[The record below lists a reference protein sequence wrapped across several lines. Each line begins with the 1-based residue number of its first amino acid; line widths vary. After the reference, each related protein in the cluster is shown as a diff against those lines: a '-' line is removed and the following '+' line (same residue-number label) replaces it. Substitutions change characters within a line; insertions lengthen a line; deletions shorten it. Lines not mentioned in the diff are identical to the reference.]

1 MIMDYLS
8 DFEKVL
14 INSGV
19 DFVSN
24 KVIDD
29 YFLTGKPGVVRD
41 VYKSCQENIA
51 QRMVTLAEIDDDDLS
66 IHEPGAGHGVILKL
80 ISGYRNHSYCEIE
93 NEFIKNYL
101 LQISTNFETWNFLKN
116 RKKYD
121 RIIINPPFNFG
132 QYKKHILHAWENL
145 NSKGI
150 LVFLYPKN
158 SIYLTIQNRKFIEFL
173 QGVVKEDVGSVC
185 GLCECVIGKIVKP

>member
-1 MIMDYLS
+1 MLMHYLS

-14 INSGV
+14 INSEI
-19 DFVSN
+19 DFRFN

-29 YFLTGKPGVVRD
+29 YLLTGKTGVVRD

-51 QRMVTLAEIDDDDLS
+51 QRMVTLAEIDNDELS
-66 IHEPGAGHGVILKL
+66 IMEPGAGHGVILRL
-80 ISGYRNHSYCEIE
+80 IAKYPNHSYCEIDS
-93 NEFIKNYL
+93 EFIKTHL
-101 LQISTNFETWNFLKN
+101 LSISTNFETWDFLKN
-116 RKKYD
+116 RKTYD
-121 RIIINPPFNFG
+121 RIIINPPFSFG
-132 QYKKHILHAWENL
+132 QYKRHILHAWEHL

-158 SIYLTIQNRKFIEFL
+158 SVYLTVQNKRFIEFL
-173 QGVVKEDVGSVC
+173 EGVQKEDVGSVC